1 MIGVFCVVVVCW
13 FLIFENVVEL
23 VYYCVVLMKEVY
35 LSGYVMGVVVG
46 VMRSEVEEIVVKIFD
61 FDYLVYLLNE
71 NCFM

>member
-1 MIGVFCVVVVCW
+1 
-13 FLIFENVVEL
+13 
-23 VYYCVVLMKEVY
+23 MKEVY